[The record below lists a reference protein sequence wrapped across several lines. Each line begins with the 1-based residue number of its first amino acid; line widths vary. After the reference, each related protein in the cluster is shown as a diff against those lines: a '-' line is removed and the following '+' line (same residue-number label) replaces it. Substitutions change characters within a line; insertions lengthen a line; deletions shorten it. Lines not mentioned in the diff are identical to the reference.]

1 MPGTALVLS
10 GGGAKGAFQIGA
22 ERYAREV
29 CGYRWDVIAG
39 VSVGAL
45 NAAMLGAGRPER
57 LHDIWQNIT
66 NEQVYTGTLNV
77 WTALKLLLGSR
88 RAVYDNTP
96 LQQLV
101 ERELRD
107 VSFPSHMHVRV
118 GAVSLLTGE
127 YAIFTPHDP
136 AFIRAVIASA
146 TMPIV
151 WPPLDVSD
159 TWPQMVDGG
168 LRNISPLGDVLDFD
182 PDDVVIIN
190 CSPRQPSSLDEAPRN
205 IIDVAKRALL
215 DIALNEI
222 FVTDLREFLR
232 INELVGQA
240 ERVGVILRKRDGR
253 PYRHYRCHIIEPAE
267 PLGDTLDFSSRSI
280 RRSMAAGWEMAKSVL
295 GSLGAPSPSSV
306 WVMGNR

>member
-22 ERYAREV
+22 ERYAREM

-45 NAAMLGAGRPER
+45 NGAMLGAGRHER
-57 LHDIWQNIT
+57 LHDIWQTISND
-66 NEQVYTGTLNV
+66 QVYTGKWNV
-77 WTALKLLLGSR
+77 WTALKLLLGQR
-88 RAVYDNTP
+88 QAVYDNTP

-107 VSFPSHMHVRV
+107 VSFPSHVHVRV

-127 YAIFTPHDP
+127 YAMFTPQEP
-136 AFIRAVIASA
+136 EFGRAVIASA

-159 TWPQMVDGG
+159 KWPQMVDGG
-168 LRNISPLGDVLDFD
+168 LRNISPLGDVLDFN
-182 PDDVVIIN
+182 PDNIVIIN
-190 CSPRQPSSLDEAPRN
+190 CNPRQPSPLDDAPRN
-205 IIDVAKRALL
+205 IIDIAKRALL

-232 INELVGQA
+232 INGLVGQA
-240 ERVGVILRKRDGR
+240 EQAGVMLHKRDGR

-267 PLGDTLDFSSRSI
+267 PLGNTLDFSSRSI
-280 RRSMAAGWEMAKSVL
+280 KRSMAAGWEMAKAVL
-295 GSLGAPSPSSV
+295 G
-306 WVMGNR
+306 